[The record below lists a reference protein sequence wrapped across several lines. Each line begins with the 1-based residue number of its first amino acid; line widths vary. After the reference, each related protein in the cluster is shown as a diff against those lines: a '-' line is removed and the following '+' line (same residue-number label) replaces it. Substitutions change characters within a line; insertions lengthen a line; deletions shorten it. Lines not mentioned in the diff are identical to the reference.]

1 MNLMAHISGTV
12 ADVSNFQYFFAIAVF
27 LVAYAIII
35 SEKINRAI
43 IALIGAALM
52 VIIGVMDLET
62 AFLHV
67 DWGTITLL
75 IGMMILVNITSR
87 SGVFEYVAIKAAK
100 VGKGNPLMT
109 LIYLSLLTAVGS
121 AFLDNVTTVLLIV
134 PVTFAI
140 TNILKVN
147 PVPYLISEILF
158 SNIGGTAT
166 LIGDPPNIMIGNANK
181 HLDFN
186 AFLINLAPVVLIIIP
201 IALIYLVLIFR
212 KQLITKQERVLEL
225 MAIDENKYLKDKKLM
240 IKSLSVLGLVI
251 LAFILHSVFHMEPA
265 LVAIFGAAILMLI
278 TVKDEHELEHIFA
291 RVEWITIFFFAGL
304 FILVG
309 GLIEIGLIS
318 LMAEKMLDFTQGDIG
333 LTASLILWV
342 SGIASATI
350 DNIPFVATMIPMIQ
364 DLAQQMNLAVSSP
377 EINTLW
383 WSLALGACL
392 GGNGTIL
399 GASANVIVAGLAA
412 REGKGFSYV
421 QFLVIAAPLTL
432 ITLLI
437 SHAYIWLRYL

>member
-100 VGKGNPLMT
+100 VGKGNPLMI

-225 MAIDENKYLKDKKLM
+225 MAIDENKYLM

>member
-1 MNLMAHISGTV
+1 MLFSTATLTNEIGQTLYFV
-12 ADVSNFQYFFAIAVF
+12 AIGIF
-27 LVAYAIII
+27 LIAYAFII

-43 IALIGAALM
+43 VAILGAGIM
-52 VIIGVMDLET
+52 VMFGIMDLNN

-75 IGMMILVNITSR
+75 IGMMILVNITR
-87 SGVFEYVAIKAAK
+87 QSGVFEYLAVKAAK
-100 VGKGNPLMT
+100 VAKGRPLMI

-140 TNILKVN
+140 TTILRIN
-147 PVPYLISEILF
+147 PVPFLIAEVLF

-186 AFLINLAPVVLIIIP
+186 AFLANMAPIILVIIP
-201 IALIYLVLIFR
+201 IVLIYLVILFR
-212 KQLITKQERVLEL
+212 KQMYTQPDRVLEL
-225 MAIDENKYLKDKKLM
+225 MSIDERKYLKDRKLM
-240 IKSLSVLGLVI
+240 IKSLIVLAAVI
-251 LAFILHSVFHMEPA
+251 ISFMSHSILHLEPA
-265 LVAIFGAAILMLI
+265 LVAIFGASILMLI
-278 TVKDEHELEHIFA
+278 THNDEHKLESLLA
-291 RVEWITIFFFAGL
+291 KVEWITIFFFAGL

-309 GLIEIGLIS
+309 GLIEVGLIS
-318 LMAEKMLDFTQGDIG
+318 QLAEKMLGFTDGNIG

-350 DNIPFVATMIPMIQ
+350 DNIPFVATMIPLIQ
-364 DLAQQMNLAVSSP
+364 DLAAQMNLAVSSP

-392 GGNGTIL
+392 GGNGTVL
-399 GASANVIVAGLAA
+399 GASANVIVSGLAVK
-412 REGKGFSYV
+412 EGHGFSYL
-421 QFLVIAAPLTL
+421 QFLVIGAPITL
-432 ITLLI
+432 ITLAI
-437 SHAYIWLRYL
+437 SHAYIWLRFL